1 MEGNYNFNNERRVD
15 SCVLEAST
23 ERSSHLGESFPFYSD
38 SGAERSLIK
47 ESAASRFSGKG
58 MTDILVMRGVG
69 NTCVKHTPPIC
80 SLCVLMI
87 FTLKIISHVL
97 ADSYLKYDVA
107 ISCGTLSLVFDVTL
121 HKIASLCVKQK

>member
-1 MEGNYNFNNERRVD
+1 MEGNYNFNEWRVD
-15 SCVLEAST
+15 FYVLEAST
-23 ERSSHLGESFPFYSD
+23 DRSSHLGESFPFYSD

>member
-1 MEGNYNFNNERRVD
+1 MEGNYNFNNGWRVD
-15 SCVLEAST
+15 FYVLEAPT
-23 ERSSHLGESFPFYSD
+23 DRSSHLGELFPFYSD
-38 SGAERSLIK
+38 SGAERSLII
-47 ESAASRFSGKG
+47 ESAASRFSGKR

-69 NTCVKHTPPIC
+69 NICVKHTPPIC